1 VKRLAWVAAAPL
13 VVFWQAVVGQ
23 RVLAPIDGYRHYLP
37 LHVLAA
43 RMLRHGHLPVWNPYT
58 FSGYPLLATNQAAV
72 LYPPNWAFVVF
83 PEVAANNAVVIVNFV
98 IAGVGGFLLS
108 RRLCGDDLGALVS
121 GLGFAFCGFMFAHIP
136 HQSMIASVAWLP
148 WVVWGFEL
156 LRARVSAGRL
166 AIGGGA
172 FALVALAGH
181 SQMVFLTV
189 VVLAVYA
196 AVLALASSQARWRPL
211 VLAAALVVAGG
222 GLAAVQLLPTAAII
236 HATDRA
242 KLDYASATTYSLPAS
257 HTPLLVFP
265 YLFGG
270 QSPTARISG
279 RHPYVGAWEL
289 RELSGYAGAAA
300 LVLAA
305 AGLAIARRDKR
316 VVALVAVGGV
326 CFVMALG
333 SSTPV
338 GRLVY
343 ALPIAGQFRAW
354 GRYLAGVDLVVA
366 ILAGYGIAALRSD
379 ATARRARQTAVIA
392 GVVIVVGGL
401 VVPHVGPVAAHHPD
415 AGWAVALPSVAA
427 AAAALLAALVGRM
440 PRLAAGALTAVV
452 ALDLVLSFGAFTE
465 WRTMSPDRKT
475 VDVALTFV
483 RWPPDAPGGID
494 RYVDLSQRSSAVR
507 DEVDIAATNGSRGVN
522 GFDPLAPRDYL
533 EAAGD
538 MSYFGLVT
546 TPAAFTRP
554 QSHLLDLLRVSVV
567 LDDDPAD
574 RTAPRRWQREPALP
588 ESFVV
593 GAAARVSRAHAL
605 DALQGVVSF
614 DPRTTALVEARCR
627 VCDAV
632 RNPGPAG
639 TSEVTRR
646 EPSRRTL
653 DVRADRAAMVVVSEA
668 WFPGWHATVDGHAA
682 PVVRVDGIVQGVAVA
697 AGHHTVELRYRPPGL
712 RAGVLVS
719 VFTIAA
725 LATAGVLSR
734 HRRVLTG

>member
-1 VKRLAWVAAAPL
+1 VKRLAWLIAAPL

-23 RVLAPIDGYRHYLP
+23 RVLAPVDGYRHYLP

-43 RMLRHGHLPVWNPYT
+43 RMLRAGHLPVWNPYT

-72 LYPPNWAFVVF
+72 LYPPNWAFVVL
-83 PEVAANNAVVIVNFV
+83 PAVAANNAVVILDFV
-98 IAGVGGFLLS
+98 IAGVGAFVLS
-108 RRLCGDDLGALVS
+108 RRLCGDDVGAMVS
-121 GLGFAFCGFMFAHIP
+121 GLGFAFCGFMFAHIT

-189 VVLAVYA
+189 VVIAVYA
-196 AVLALASSQARWRPL
+196 AVLALTTAQARWRPL
-211 VLAAALVVAGG
+211 ILAAALLAVGG
-222 GLAAVQLLPTAAII
+222 GLAAVQLLPTAAIL

-242 KLDYASATTYSLPAS
+242 KLDYAGATTYSLPAS
-257 HTPLLVFP
+257 HAPLLVFP

-270 QSPTARISG
+270 RSPTGHISG
-279 RHPYVGAWEL
+279 GYHGAWEL
-289 RELSGYAGAAA
+289 RELSGYAGGAA

-305 AGLAIARRDKR
+305 AGVSRARRDRR
-316 VVALVAVGGV
+316 VAALLAVAAV
-326 CFVMALG
+326 CLVMALG

-366 ILAGYGIAALRSD
+366 MLAGYGVAALR
-379 ATARRARQTAVIA
+379 AAETARRARQAAIGAAGAIA
-392 GVVIVVGGL
+392 LGAL
-401 VVPHVGPVAAHHPD
+401 VVPHVGPVAAHYPD
-415 AGWAVALPSVAA
+415 TASVLWPTVAA
-427 AAAALLAALVGRM
+427 ALAAALALVIGRA
-440 PRLAAGALTAVV
+440 PRVVLPALAAVV
-452 ALDLVLSFGAFTE
+452 ALDLVFSFGVFTE
-465 WRTMSPDRKT
+465 WRTMSPGRTT
-475 VDVALTFV
+475 VDWALTFV
-483 RWPPDAPGGID
+483 RNPPDAPGGID
-494 RYVDLSQRSSAVR
+494 RYVDLSRRSSAVR
-507 DEVDIAATNGSRGVN
+507 DEVDIAAINGRRSVN

-554 QSHLLDLLRVSVV
+554 ESHLLDLLRVSLVV
-567 LDDDPAD
+567 DDARAAD
-574 RTAPRRWQREPALP
+574 QPLQLPREPALS

-593 GAAARVSRAHAL
+593 GQAGRVSRAHAL
-605 DALQGVVSF
+605 DAIQGVVSF
-614 DPRTTALVEARCR
+614 DPRATALVEASCR
-627 VCDAV
+627 GCSAA
-632 RNPGPAG
+632 RTSGPAG
-639 TSEVTRR
+639 TSDVTRR

-653 DVRADRAAMVVVSEA
+653 DVRADRPAMVVVSEA
-668 WFPGWHATVDGHAA
+668 WFPGWHATVDGRAA
-682 PVVRVDGIVQGVAVA
+682 PVVRVDGIVQGVPVT
-697 AGHHTVELRYRPPGL
+697 AGHHSVELRYRPPGL
-712 RAGVLVS
+712 HAGALVS
-719 VFTIAA
+719 AFTIAA
-725 LATAGVLSR
+725 LASGGVVV
-734 HRRVLTG
+734 RRRRDPTG